1 MIIAIDGPS
10 GSGKSTTARLLAQQ
24 LNITHID
31 TGAMYRVVTWGL
43 IREGIDINNRLRLK
57 AFLEKISISYINAN
71 QILLNGELASSEI
84 RKKEVTS
91 NVSAVS
97 SLDEVRESLVKFQ
110 REIGVG
116 IDCVIEG
123 RDIGSVV
130 FPDADFKFFLT
141 ADLEVRSLRRQA
153 ELKKI
158 GENLIILGSRTKN
171 SQKILAHTENKKK
184 DLKHTVQVVK
194 FLRT

>member
-1 MIIAIDGPS
+1 M
-10 GSGKSTTARLLAQQ
+10 
-24 LNITHID
+24 
-31 TGAMYRVVTWGL
+31 
-43 IREGIDINNRLRLK
+43 
-57 AFLEKISISYINAN
+57 
-71 QILLNGELASSEI
+71 
-84 RKKEVTS
+84 
-91 NVSAVS
+91 S

-123 RDIGSVV
+123 RDRLCC

-158 GENLIILGSRTKN
+158 GENLSLDEIK
-171 SQKILAHTENKKK
+171 A
-184 DLKHTVQVVK
+184 
-194 FLRT
+194 